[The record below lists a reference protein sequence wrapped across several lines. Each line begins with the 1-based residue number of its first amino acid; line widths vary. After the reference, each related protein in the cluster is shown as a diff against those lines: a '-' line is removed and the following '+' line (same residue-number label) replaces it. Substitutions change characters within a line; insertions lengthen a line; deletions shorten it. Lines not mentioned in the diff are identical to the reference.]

1 MNMRAEI
8 LVNGMVQGVG
18 YRKNTK
24 RRARKLNLTG
34 RVWNNQDGTVQIIA
48 QGTKDNLQ
56 QLLEWS
62 RKGQYGALVTNVDS
76 KYSEI
81 GEVYDDFLVLRFK

>member
-1 MNMRAEI
+1 MKQIEI
-8 LVNGMVQGVG
+8 IIHGRVQGVG